1 MGASRGRAGP
11 PLIPEGWTK
20 RRIPVYTR
28 GERIAMPH
36 VYVTGHKNPDTDSIA
51 SAIGYAELKNLV
63 DPDNVYAPARL
74 GEVNAQTEWALRK
87 SGAKNPKLLRHIMLR
102 VKDVMHEDLVL
113 ANRNDPLR
121 NVGLVMAKNNIGQV
135 PIVDDDGVLV
145 GIVTERDLARM
156 YIRESRGASTFAET
170 PVSVA
175 SMVEV
180 LEGELLVGED
190 GEHSGQLWVISMSV
204 DSIGRSIRPGD
215 IAVVGDRT
223 KAQERVIELGVGVL
237 VVSNGVRPRDEICK
251 LAEERGT
258 TIILSPLDSYV
269 TSRMI
274 QLSVPC
280 WEIMT
285 ENPLTV
291 DPDDLITEITQSV
304 MEVHYRAA
312 IAVDDD
318 KVPIGVVSRTDLLN
332 PQPRRVLLVDHAEV
346 GQSVK
351 GVERAQIVEILDHH
365 HIGDI
370 ETTTPIPAT
379 FDPVGSTATLIVER
393 FKAAGLKPERSTATM
408 LLAAVLSDTVVLN
421 SPTTTERDREVVKY
435 LEEMLDLDARGFGM
449 EMFEASSDVSG
460 LSAEEIV
467 RRDAKEYSTSSG
479 EKMGISQVETVGT
492 GLLERKEELLDA
504 LEELREDNDYL
515 FSALMVTD
523 IIEGGTELLCAGDCA
538 PVERAF
544 DSRAKNGVIDLPG
557 VMSRKKQVAPKL
569 LAIL

>member
-1 MGASRGRAGP
+1 
-11 PLIPEGWTK
+11 
-20 RRIPVYTR
+20 
-28 GERIAMPH
+28 MPH

-51 SAIGYAELKNLV
+51 SAIGYAEYKNLV
-63 DPDNVYAPARL
+63 DPENFYAPARL
-74 GEVNAQTEWALRK
+74 GEVNAQTGWALKR
-87 SGAKNPKLLRHIMLR
+87 SGAKSPRLLRHIMLR

-121 NVGLVMAKNNIGQV
+121 SVGLVMAKNYIGQV
-135 PIVDDDGVLV
+135 PIVDDEGSLI

-156 YIRESRGASTFAET
+156 YVRESRGASTFAET
-170 PVSVA
+170 PVSVG

-180 LEGELLVGED
+180 LEGEIVVGED

-215 IAVVGDRT
+215 IVVVGDRT
-223 KAQERVIELGVGVL
+223 RAQRRVIELGVGVL
-237 VVSNGVRPRDEICK
+237 VVSNGVRPEDEIVRM
-251 LAEERGT
+251 AEERGT
-258 TIILSPLDSYV
+258 TIVLSPLDSYV

-280 WEIMT
+280 WEVMT

-291 DPDDLITEITQSV
+291 EPEDLITEITQSV

-346 GQSVK
+346 VQSVK
-351 GVERAQIVEILDHH
+351 GVEKAQIVEILDHH
-365 HIGDI
+365 HVGDI

-379 FDPVGSTATLIVER
+379 FDPVGSTATLIAER
-393 FKAAGLKPERSTATM
+393 FKAAGLKVKESTAVM

-421 SPTTTERDREVVKY
+421 SPTTTERDHEVVRY
-435 LEEMLDLDARGFGM
+435 LEELLDLDAREFGM

-467 RRDAKEYSTSSG
+467 GLDAKEYGTNSG
-479 EKMGISQVETVGT
+479 ETMCIAQVETVGKA
-492 GLLERKEELLDA
+492 LLERKDDLLDA
-504 LEELREDNDYL
+504 LEELRGENGYV
-515 FSALMVTD
+515 FAALMVTD

-569 LAIL
+569 LAVI

>member
-1 MGASRGRAGP
+1 
-11 PLIPEGWTK
+11 
-20 RRIPVYTR
+20 
-28 GERIAMPH
+28 MPH

-51 SAIGYAELKNLV
+51 SAIGYAEFKNLV
-63 DPDNVYAPARL
+63 DPENFYAPARL
-74 GEVNAQTEWALRK
+74 GEVNAQTRWALKR
-87 SGAKNPKLLRHIMLR
+87 SCAESPKLLRHIMLR
-102 VKDVMHEDLVL
+102 VKDVMHENLVL

-121 NVGLVMAKNNIGQV
+121 NVGLMMSKNNIGQV
-135 PIVDDDGVLV
+135 PIVDEDGSLV

-170 PVSVA
+170 PVSVGA
-175 SMVEV
+175 MVEV
-180 LEGELLVGED
+180 LEGEIVVGED

-215 IAVVGDRT
+215 IVVVGDRT
-223 KAQERVIELGVGVL
+223 KAQKRVIELGVGVL
-237 VVSNGVRPRDEICK
+237 VVSNGVRPEDDVVAM
-251 LAEERGT
+251 AEERGT
-258 TIILSPLDSYV
+258 TIVLSPLDSYV

-280 WEIMT
+280 WELMT

-291 DPDDLITEITQSV
+291 EPEDLITEITQSV

-318 KVPIGVVSRTDLLN
+318 NMPLGVVSRTDLLN
-332 PQPRRVLLVDHAEV
+332 PKPRRVLLVDHAEI

-351 GVERAQIVEILDHH
+351 GVEKAQIVEILDHH

-467 RRDAKEYSTSSG
+467 RRDAKEYSMSSG
-479 EKMGISQVETVGT
+479 EKMSISQVETVGT

-504 LEELREDNDYL
+504 LEELQEENDYL

>member
-51 SAIGYAELKNLV
+51 SAIGYAELKNVV

-102 VKDVMHEDLVL
+102 VKDVMREDLVL

-135 PIVDDDGVLV
+135 PIVDDEGVLV

-175 SMVEV
+175 AMVEV
-180 LEGELLVGED
+180 LEGEHLVGED

-223 KAQERVIELGVGVL
+223 RAQKRVIELGVGVL
-237 VVSNGVRPRDEICK
+237 VVSNGARPEGEVVA
-251 LAEERGT
+251 LAEETGT
-258 TIILSPLDSYV
+258 TIVLSPLDSYV

-280 WEIMT
+280 WEVMT
-285 ENPLTV
+285 ENPLSV
-291 DPDDLITEITQSV
+291 HPEELVTEITGQV
-304 MEVHYRAA
+304 MGVHYRAA

-318 KVPIGVVSRTDLLN
+318 KVPLGIVTRTDLLN
-332 PQPRRVLLVDHAEV
+332 PEPRRVLLVDHAERA
-346 GQSVK
+346 QSVP
-351 GVERAQIVEILDHH
+351 GVEQAQIVEILDHH
-365 HIGDI
+365 HIGNI
-370 ETTTPIPAT
+370 ETRTPIPAT

-393 FKAAGLKPERSTATM
+393 FKANGLKPKESTAKM
-408 LLAAVLSDTVVLN
+408 LLAAVLSDTVILN
-421 SPTTTERDREVVKY
+421 SPTTTERDHEVVAY
-435 LEEMLDLDARGFGM
+435 LEELLDLDAQEFGM
-449 EMFEASSDVSG
+449 EMFEASSDVTD
-460 LSAEEIV
+460 LSADEIV
-467 RRDAKEYSTSSG
+467 NRDAKEYGLSTG
-479 EKMGISQVETVGT
+479 GTMCIAQVETVGSS
-492 GLLERKEELLDA
+492 LLGRKDE
-504 LEELREDNDYL
+504 
-515 FSALMVTD
+515 
-523 IIEGGTELLCAGDCA
+523 
-538 PVERAF
+538 
-544 DSRAKNGVIDLPG
+544 
-557 VMSRKKQVAPKL
+557 
-569 LAIL
+569 

>member
-1 MGASRGRAGP
+1 
-11 PLIPEGWTK
+11 
-20 RRIPVYTR
+20 
-28 GERIAMPH
+28 MPH

-51 SAIGYAELKNLV
+51 SAIGYAEYKNLV
-63 DPDNVYAPARL
+63 DPENFYAPARL
-74 GEVNAQTEWALRK
+74 GEVNAQTGWALKR
-87 SGAKNPKLLRHIMLR
+87 SGAKSPRLLRHIMLR

-121 NVGLVMAKNNIGQV
+121 SVGLVMAKNYIGQV
-135 PIVDDDGVLV
+135 PIVDDEGSLV

-170 PVSVA
+170 PVSVG

-180 LEGELLVGED
+180 LEGEIVVGED

-215 IAVVGDRT
+215 IVVVGDRT
-223 KAQERVIELGVGVL
+223 RAQRRVIELGVGVL
-237 VVSNGVRPRDEICK
+237 VVSNGVRPEDEIVRM
-251 LAEERGT
+251 AEERGT
-258 TIILSPLDSYV
+258 TIVLSPLDSYV

-280 WEIMT
+280 WEVMT

-291 DPDDLITEITQSV
+291 EPEDLITEITQSV

-346 GQSVK
+346 VQSVK
-351 GVERAQIVEILDHH
+351 GVEKAQIVEILDHH
-365 HIGDI
+365 HVGDI

-393 FKAAGLKPERSTATM
+393 FKAAGLKLKESTAVM

-421 SPTTTERDREVVKY
+421 SPTTTERDHEVVRY
-435 LEEMLDLDARGFGM
+435 LEELLDLDAREFGM

-467 RRDAKEYSTSSG
+467 GLDAKEYGTNSG
-479 EKMGISQVETVGT
+479 ETMCIAQVETVGKA
-492 GLLERKEELLDA
+492 LLERKDDLLDA
-504 LEELREDNDYL
+504 LEELRGENGYV
-515 FSALMVTD
+515 FAALMVTD

-569 LAIL
+569 LAVI